1 MGYPFDKTWASR
13 AESTASVTEIVKELP
28 HVTLCDFTIY
38 RYTKLYEDTASSPTP
53 HKGNI
58 TWEKDIKDF
67 FTPKDV
73 SCMKLKFDLSKKDD
87 VASFKLQIYEAVKS
101 KKMPQGE
108 THWSRK
114 KVADFKQWMDDGTP

>member
-13 AESTASVTEIVKELP
+13 AESTASVSEIIKELP
-28 HVTLCDFTIY
+28 HVTLYDFTIY
-38 RYTKLYEDTASSPTP
+38 RYTKLYEDTGSSPTP
-53 HKGNI
+53 IGNI

-73 SCMKLKFDLSKKDD
+73 GCMSWKFDLTKKDD
-87 VASFKLQIYEAVKS
+87 VATYAHQIYGQVKS
-101 KKMPQGE
+101 HEMPTGE
-108 THWSRK
+108 TPWSRK

>member
-13 AESTASVTEIVKELP
+13 AESTASVSEIIKELP

-38 RYTKLYEDTASSPTP
+38 RYTKLYEATASPPTP
-53 HKGNI
+53 IGNI

-73 SCMKLKFDLSKKDD
+73 SCMKFKFDLSKKDD
-87 VASFKLQIYEAVKS
+87 VASYAPQIYQAVKS
-101 KKMPQGE
+101 QGMPKGE
-108 THWSRK
+108 TPWNGK